1 MTQDNQIAD
10 LVGMLKMF
18 VEANGIEGIKGES
31 NYHELYDIL
40 RDKLETTDEN
50 IINEVIN
57 QLLTT

>member
-18 VEANGIEGIKGES
+18 VETNGIEGIKGES